1 MRASNASGFSKACS
15 WVASPQRY
23 RQARLRQRG
32 PSMPC
37 RLCGRW
43 VDTSV
48 WGQQWRDHG
57 TRPLAPYGMWPTWGS
72 YYWSSDGH
80 LWTVAHA
87 ECARALRLFAYT
99 PVLLDATE
107 GTCARIEEVD
117 RRLRLLRADIFGGRQ
132 PRDPAVR
139 SQIDEAEE
147 EISHLRQEIW
157 RIDDLV
163 RGVSDAVVHHDG
175 GLDPELDVQAWA
187 MRRAQCPLPPAAE
200 RSQRHAAPLRGLPS

>member
-1 MRASNASGFSKACS
+1 
-15 WVASPQRY
+15 
-23 RQARLRQRG
+23 
-32 PSMPC
+32 
-37 RLCGRW
+37 
-43 VDTSV
+43 
-48 WGQQWRDHG
+48 
-57 TRPLAPYGMWPTWGS
+57 MWPTWGS

-117 RRLRLLRADIFGGRQ
+117 RRLRLLRKDLYGGRQ

-147 EISHLRQEIW
+147 EISHLRQEI
-157 RIDDLV
+157 
-163 RGVSDAVVHHDG
+163 
-175 GLDPELDVQAWA
+175 
-187 MRRAQCPLPPAAE
+187 
-200 RSQRHAAPLRGLPS
+200 